1 MMDSKELVTWLE
13 ARDELTV
20 VKSNVGRFVV
30 MVRGVDGLVHTAEA
44 PTLREA
50 VMLMIEE
57 LL

>member
-1 MMDSKELVTWLE
+1 MDSKELVTWLE

-20 VKSNVGRFVV
+20 VKSNAGRFVV

-44 PTLREA
+44 TTLREA